1 MDVTGDAFTLQS
13 VALAITSAKELDY
26 NTPDMD
32 IDDWDATQTINPIP
46 NTSDII
52 TD

>member
-13 VALAITSAKELDY
+13 VALAITSAKELQY
-26 NTPDMD
+26 NTPDVD
-32 IDDWDATQTINPIP
+32 SDDWDATQTINALP
-46 NTSDII
+46 NTSAIS